1 MVLTESK
8 RGSSR
13 ALIHT
18 KTPINRKINASG
30 AFVYNIVK
38 RLIPHK
44 KVRARLKK
52 FDCKNFIL
60 VLDPSVY
67 VKTTTNTRVMVRMTI
82 WVTISRIKHLEM
94 HFQYIQES
102 LVLYLP
108 MLHQIDRWNQQ
119 TDYALNRFLQF

>member
-82 WVTISRIKHLEM
+82 WVTISQLSTLKCIFNIFKRALFFIYQCYIK
-94 HFQYIQES
+94 S
-102 LVLYLP
+102 
-108 MLHQIDRWNQQ
+108 IDGINKLI
-119 TDYALNRFLQF
+119 TH